1 MIRIRTLSVATL
13 AVMASVVVP
22 TAFRASAS
30 SSLSPIVYSPARGH
44 AFGEMNAFARTSGRD
59 SALGFGRT
67 AFARHRPPTT
77 TTTTPPPSTTTS
89 PSTTTTVGSTTTIA
103 STTTT
108 VAPTTTTSSSTT
120 TTASTSNGIN
130 YHGGPVMVTTTNA
143 YEIWYGNWTTQS
155 TPARQA
161 LVDGFLKGIGGT
173 PWYNINASYYNS
185 TGIHVMNSVHVA
197 GSTTVGGSY
206 ATSLSDSGVA
216 NVVSN
221 AITSGALPNDPNGV
235 YFVFTSKDVTE
246 TSGFLT
252 KYCGWHTAETVGSS
266 WVKYSFVGDPSNGL
280 AACAAQST
288 SPNGDA
294 AGDAMLS
301 VVAHELSETVTDPLL
316 NAWYNSQSG
325 MENGDLCAWN
335 FGTVTKQSNGSYS
348 NVTFTTGSVSTNYLI
363 QQNWVN
369 AAGGYCALSY

>member
-1 MIRIRTLSVATL
+1 
-13 AVMASVVVP
+13 
-22 TAFRASAS
+22 
-30 SSLSPIVYSPARGH
+30 
-44 AFGEMNAFARTSGRD
+44 
-59 SALGFGRT
+59 
-67 AFARHRPPTT
+67 
-77 TTTTPPPSTTTS
+77 
-89 PSTTTTVGSTTTIA
+89 
-103 STTTT
+103 
-108 VAPTTTTSSSTT
+108 
-120 TTASTSNGIN
+120 
-130 YHGGPVMVTTTNA
+130 MVTTTNV
-143 YEIWYGNWTTQS
+143 YEIWYGNWTTKS

-173 PWYNINASYYNS
+173 PWYNINTSYYNS
-185 TGIHVMNSVHVA
+185 TGVHVMNSVNVA

-221 AITSGALPNDPNGV
+221 AITSGALANDANGV

-252 KYCGWHTAETVGSS
+252 KYCGWHTAMTVGST

-294 AGDAMLS
+294 AGDAMVS
-301 VVAHELSETVTDPLL
+301 VAAHELSEAVTDPLL

-335 FGTVTKQSNGSYS
+335 FGNVTRQSSGSFY
-348 NVTFTTGSVSTNYLI
+348 NVTFRAGSVSTNYLI

-369 AAGGYCALSY
+369 AGGGYCALSY